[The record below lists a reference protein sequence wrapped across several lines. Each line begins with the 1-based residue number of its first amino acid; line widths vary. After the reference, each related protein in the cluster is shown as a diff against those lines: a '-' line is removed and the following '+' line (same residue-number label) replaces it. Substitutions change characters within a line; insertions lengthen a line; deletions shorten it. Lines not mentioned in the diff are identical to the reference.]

1 MFNRLTLKTVVYI
14 LHVQMHLPNK
24 WPESETMNDKDKV
37 AVHIYIIYIYEEIII
52 ENFHNFIYI
61 VYVKGF
67 T

>member
-1 MFNRLTLKTVVYI
+1 
-14 LHVQMHLPNK
+14 MHLPNK

-37 AVHIYIIYIYEEIII
+37 AMHIYIIYIYEEIII